1 MAEAG
6 PRAVVIE
13 DDDDVRGLVRAVL
26 AAAGIEVIAVAAGL
40 AGIAAV
46 REEGADLVVLD
57 YGLPHMDGAQVAAGI
72 RAVSAV
78 PILLLTG
85 REDLVR
91 DLPAGVTDAMAKPF
105 TVADLRRR
113 AQALLLP

>member
-1 MAEAG
+1 M
-6 PRAVVIE
+6 VIE
-13 DDDDVRGLVRAVL
+13 DDDDVRGLVQAVL
-26 AAAGIEVIAVAAGL
+26 AAAGVQVDALAAGPE
-40 AGIAAV
+40 GIEAV
-46 REEGADLVVLD
+46 RKDGADLVVLD

-72 RAVSAV
+72 RAISAV

-105 TVADLRRR
+105 TVAELRQRV
-113 AQALLLP
+113 QALLP

>member
-1 MAEAG
+1 MAEG
-6 PRAVVIE
+6 RPRAVVIE
-13 DDDDVRGLVRAVL
+13 DDDDVRGLVQAVL
-26 AAAGIEVIAVAAGL
+26 AAAGVQVDALAAGPE
-40 AGIAAV
+40 GIEAV
-46 REEGADLVVLD
+46 REHGTDLVVLD

-72 RAVSAV
+72 RAISAV

-105 TVADLRRR
+105 TVAELRQRV
-113 AQALLLP
+113 QALLP